1 MKEKYYLGLDQST
14 MGTTAILFDR
24 NWKEA
29 GRGYHEIPLYYP
41 QAGWV
46 EHDAREVWASVLSA
60 TLQALSST
68 GAGPES
74 IICVG
79 LNHEGESVV
88 VWDRVSGQP
97 IYNSIVWQDR
107 RTARESDQMADR
119 YNDLVHGKTGLMID
133 AYFSATKIKWIL
145 DHVEGARDL
154 MQQGRLLCGTLDT
167 WIVWKITHGR
177 VHVTDASTASRT
189 LLFNIHTGQ
198 WDDELLALFGIDRA
212 ILPEIR
218 DSATHYAYTDP
229 LDFLGARVPISGI
242 LVDQQAAMV
251 GQACT
256 TPGTIKTTYG
266 TGCFMLMN
274 TGDNAVASTN
284 GLLPTVAWKLND
296 QMTFALDGG
305 VYITGAATKWLKEGL
320 GIITSTAES
329 ERYALEVSDNGGVYF
344 VPAFSGLA
352 APHWD
357 SYASGMMIGITGGT
371 RRAHIIRATLEA
383 TAYQVRDV
391 LDVMQKEAN
400 VPISVIRCNG
410 AATSNRFLMQFQ
422 SDILGIPL
430 DIPEVVETTALG
442 AAFMGALGIGE
453 FDSIRDVENIWKL
466 SRRYEPKMSR
476 DQRDSLLYHWHRAVE
491 RAKYWIE
498 D

>member
-1 MKEKYYLGLDQST
+1 M
-14 MGTTAILFDR
+14 
-24 NWKEA
+24 
-29 GRGYHEIPLYYP
+29 
-41 QAGWV
+41 
-46 EHDAREVWASVLSA
+46 
-60 TLQALSST
+60 
-68 GAGPES
+68 
-74 IICVG
+74 
-79 LNHEGESVV
+79 
-88 VWDRVSGQP
+88 
-97 IYNSIVWQDR
+97 
-107 RTARESDQMADR
+107 
-119 YNDLVHGKTGLMID
+119 
-133 AYFSATKIKWIL
+133 
-145 DHVEGARDL
+145 
-154 MQQGRLLCGTLDT
+154 
-167 WIVWKITHGR
+167 
-177 VHVTDASTASRT
+177 TDASTASRT

-198 WDDELLALFGIDRA
+198 WDDELLDLFGIDRA

-251 GQACT
+251 GQACI

-274 TGDNAVASTN
+274 TGDKAVASTN

-371 RRAHIIRATLEA
+371 RRAHIVRATLEA

-466 SRRYEPKMSR
+466 SQRYEPKMSR